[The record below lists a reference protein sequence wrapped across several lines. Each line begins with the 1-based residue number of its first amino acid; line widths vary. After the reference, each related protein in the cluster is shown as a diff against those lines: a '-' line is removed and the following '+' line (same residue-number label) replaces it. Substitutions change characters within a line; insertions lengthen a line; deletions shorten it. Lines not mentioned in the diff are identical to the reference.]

1 MKLGIIDSGIGGITF
16 SENLK
21 LKVNDLDIILYIDND
36 GFPYGNKD
44 LFWLKER
51 LEMLV
56 SKSKPNILIV
66 ACNTL
71 SSIIFHYDLKF
82 NKTVVDVITPTIYF
96 LNSKNYNNICILAT
110 KNTIKMDVYSRLLYS
125 KITYID
131 ASKLIS
137 DIQNNTNY
145 ISSLFELV
153 DQIYGFYDMVLLGC
167 THLIK
172 LKDEFRRYLDID
184 VISQDEVFVSLFK
197 E

>member
-1 MKLGIIDSGIGGITF
+1 MKLGIIDSGIGGIVF

-21 LKVNDLDIILYIDND
+21 EKLNYLDIVLYIDKE

-44 LFWLKER
+44 LSWLKKR
-51 LEMLV
+51 LEFLISN
-56 SKSKPNILIV
+56 SKVNIVIV

-71 SSIIFHYDLKF
+71 SSLIFHYDLKF

-137 DIQNNTNY
+137 NIQNNTNY

-184 VISQDEVFVSLFK
+184 VISQDEVLISLFK